1 MKTLLVPVDFSAPS
15 DNAAAYAAGLA
26 NDLKFK
32 ELVLATNLHVSLFEQ
47 IIPSPDLIQ
56 VSKEDRQSRKELLM
70 QQFEAL
76 KWQLS
81 NKLHPDIIVRTIIS
95 ELPLVRSVLEQVIK
109 DETSL
114 VIIGSNSST
123 IKDSFTGRQV
133 IELTKV
139 IPVPVLIVP
148 PESIYQPIEH
158 ALVAGELGELSPEKK
173 EALDRL
179 LPGVEYELYNL
190 PDSNII
196 QGVLQSADDKHAQLI
211 IALPGRHS
219 FLYNLTHQNI
229 LHGLSLNSQKPVL
242 VLK

>member
-15 DNAAAYAAGLA
+15 NNAAAYAVGLA
-26 NDLKFK
+26 NDREFN
-32 ELVLATNLHVSLFEQ
+32 EIVLTANLHVSLFEQ

-56 VSKEDRQSRKELLM
+56 VSKEDCQSRKELLM
-70 QQFEAL
+70 QQFETL
-76 KWQLS
+76 KSQLLK
-81 NKLHPDIIVRTIIS
+81 KLNPDIIVRIIIS
-95 ELPLVRSVLEQVIK
+95 ELPLVRSVLEQVVK
-109 DETSL
+109 DKACL
-114 VIIGSNSST
+114 VIIGSNSNT
-123 IKDSFTGRQV
+123 VKESFTGRQV
-133 IELTKV
+133 IELAKV

-148 PESIYQPIEH
+148 PESTYQPIVH
-158 ALVAGELGELSPEKK
+158 ALVAGELDELSPEKK

-179 LPGVEYELYNL
+179 LTCVEYETYNL
-190 PDSNII
+190 PDSNIL
-196 QGVLQSADDKHAQLI
+196 QGVMRSADDKHAQLI